1 MAMKISTILDQIDNG
16 AIALPVFQ
24 RGYVWNR
31 EQVRGL
37 MESLYR
43 RHPVGSLLT
52 WETQT
57 ESAEAR
63 GDSQL
68 QPGYVKLLLDG
79 QQRITSL
86 YGIIRGKEPPF
97 FEGNLDT
104 FTGLHFNMET
114 EAFQFYAPV
123 RMSQEQG
130 WVSVTELMQ
139 QGIGSFYGQI
149 QDNPALAPKIRQYID
164 RLNRI
169 HTIKDVELH
178 VEDVTGEEKTVD
190 VVVGIF
196 NRVNSGGTKLSK
208 GDLALAKICAAWPEA
223 RAEMNTRLERWRQV
237 GFHFKLEWLLRCVN
251 SLITGEALF
260 SALSGV
266 DTKDFRD
273 GLLQTEK
280 HVDYLLNLISSRLGL
295 NHDRVLGSPYS
306 FPLMVR
312 YVGGRGGKLSDPA
325 ERDRL
330 LYWYIHAML
339 WGRYSGS
346 TETILNQDLAAI
358 EHTNGGL
365 DKLLEGMGKQRGD
378 LRVSPND
385 FSGWSKG
392 ARFYPLLY
400 LLTRVHHAEDWDTG
414 IELSNHMLGSRNR
427 LELHHIFPKSLL
439 YEHGYER
446 HEVNALANFTF
457 LTQETNLKVSNRDPA
472 DYIREYAGKQP
483 RSIESHWIPMD
494 ASLWRTEN
502 YRAFLEARRELLAQA
517 ANQFL
522 EGLLVGSI
530 PESEPVGLVLHKSR
544 PTLGVPQNEDE
555 EQLLLDA
562 NVWVID
568 QGLPEGE
575 LDYQIVDENTGE
587 ILAILDL
594 AWPGG
599 LQEGYSQ
606 PVALLIDED
615 QYTRRIASQA
625 GFRFYTDV
633 ESLKQYVRD
642 RILALSVVAN

>member
-1 MAMKISTILDQIDNG
+1 MKISTILDQIDEG

-31 EQVRGL
+31 DQVRGL

-52 WETQT
+52 WVTRT
-57 ESAEAR
+57 EGVNSR
-63 GDSQL
+63 GDSPL

-79 QQRITSL
+79 QQRITTL
-86 YGIIRGKEPPF
+86 YGIIRGKNPPF
-97 FEGNLDT
+97 FEGNRDT

-114 EAFQFYAPV
+114 ETFQFYAPV

-130 WVSVTELMQ
+130 WISVTELMKL
-139 QGIGSFYGQI
+139 GIGGFYGQI
-149 QDNPALAPKIRQYID
+149 KENPVLAPNVDTYIN
-164 RLNRI
+164 RLISI
-169 HTIKDVELH
+169 HGIMDVDLH

-190 VVVGIF
+190 VVVNIF

-223 RAEMNTRLERWRQV
+223 RAEMNSRLGHWKHA

-260 SALSGV
+260 SALDGIETS
-266 DTKDFRD
+266 KFRD
-273 GLLQTEK
+273 GLLLTEK
-280 HVDYLLNLISSRLGL
+280 HVDYLLNLLSSRLGL
-295 NHDRVLGSPYS
+295 DHNRVLGSPYA

-312 YVGGRGGKLSDPA
+312 YVDGRGGKLSDPA

-346 TETILNQDLAAI
+346 TETVLNQDLAAV
-358 EHTNGGL
+358 EDADLGL
-365 DKLLEGMGKQRGD
+365 DRLLEGMHGQRGD

-400 LLTRVHHAEDWDTG
+400 MLTRVHHAEDWDTG
-414 IELSNHMLGSRNR
+414 IELSNHMLGTLNR

-439 YEHGYER
+439 YKCGYER
-446 HEVNALANFTF
+446 REVNALANFTF
-457 LTQETNLKVSNRDPA
+457 LTQDTNLKVSNTDPA
-472 DYIREYAGKQP
+472 KYIREFVDKNP

-494 ASLWRTEN
+494 PDLWRIEN
-502 YRAFLEARRELLAQA
+502 YRDFLKARRELLAEA

-522 EGLLVGSI
+522 DSLLEGSV
-530 PESEPVGLVLHKSR
+530 PESEHVGSVLDRSG
-544 PTLGVPQNEDE
+544 TVFGGPQSEDE
-555 EQLLLDA
+555 EQLLLDT
-562 NVWVID
+562 NVWVIE

-575 LDYQIVDENTGE
+575 FNYELVDEVAGE
-587 ILAILDL
+587 LLATLDL
-594 AWPGG
+594 AWPDG
-599 LQEGYSQ
+599 LQAGYSQ

-615 QYTRRIASQA
+615 QETEQMASQA
-625 GFRFYTDV
+625 GFRFYTNV

-642 RILALSVVAN
+642 QILATTLATS

>member
-1 MAMKISTILDQIDNG
+1 MKISTILDQIDDG

-31 EQVRGL
+31 DQVREL

-52 WETQT
+52 WVTRT
-57 ESAEAR
+57 ENVNSR
-63 GDSQL
+63 GDSPL

-79 QQRITSL
+79 QQRITTL
-86 YGIIRGKEPPF
+86 YGIIRGKGPPF

-104 FTGLHFNMET
+104 FTGLYFNIET
-114 EAFQFYAPV
+114 EHFQFYAPV

-130 WVSVTELMQ
+130 WISVTDLMER
-139 QGIGSFYGQI
+139 GIGGFIGQI
-149 QDNPALAPKIRQYID
+149 QENPVLAHNVATYID

-169 HTIKDVELH
+169 HTIRDVDLH

-190 VVVGIF
+190 LVVDIF

-208 GDLALAKICAAWPEA
+208 GDLALAKICAGWPEA
-223 RAEMNTRLERWRQV
+223 RAEMNSRLERWKGT

-251 SLITGEALF
+251 SLITGEAMF
-260 SALSGV
+260 SALSGI
-266 DTKDFRD
+266 DPSAFRK
-273 GLLQTEK
+273 GLLRAEK
-280 HVDYLLNLISSRLGL
+280 HVDYLLNLLSSRLGL
-295 NHDRVLGSPYS
+295 DHDRVLGSPYA
-306 FPLMVR
+306 FPLMVK
-312 YVGGRGGKLSDPA
+312 YVEDREGKLSDPA
-325 ERDRL
+325 GRDRL
-330 LYWYIHAML
+330 LYWYVHAML

-346 TETILNQDLAAI
+346 TETVLNQDLAAI
-358 EHTNGGL
+358 EDAHGGL
-365 DKLLEGMGKQRGD
+365 DRLLEGVRRQRGD

-400 LLTRVHHAEDWDTG
+400 MLTRVYHAEDWDTG
-414 IELSNHMLGSRNR
+414 IELSNHMLGSLNR

-457 LTQETNLKVSNRDPA
+457 LTQDTNLKVSNRDPA
-472 DYIREYAGKQP
+472 EYIREFVEKQP
-483 RSIESHWIPMD
+483 RLIESHWIPID
-494 ASLWRTEN
+494 ANLWKIEN
-502 YRAFLEARRELLAQA
+502 YRSFLEARRALLAEA

-522 EGLLVGSI
+522 SGLLEGSV
-530 PESEPVGLVLHKSR
+530 PESEPIGSVLDRSSAVF
-544 PTLGVPQNEDE
+544 GAPQSEDE

-562 NVWVID
+562 NVWVIE

-575 LDYQIVDENTGE
+575 FDYELVDEVTGE
-587 ILAILDL
+587 LLATLDL
-594 AWPGG
+594 AWPDG
-599 LQEGYSQ
+599 LQAGYSQ
-606 PVALLIDED
+606 PAALLIGEEQD
-615 QYTRRIASQA
+615 TKRIASQA

-633 ESLKQYVRD
+633 ESLKRYVREG
-642 RILALSVVAN
+642 ILATSLTAN

>member
-1 MAMKISTILDQIDNG
+1 MKISTILDQIDNG

-31 EQVRGL
+31 GQVREL

-52 WETQT
+52 WETRT
-57 ESAEAR
+57 ENVDSR
-63 GDSQL
+63 GDSPL
-68 QPGYVKLLLDG
+68 QTGNVKLLLDG
-79 QQRITSL
+79 QQRITTL
-86 YGIIRGKEPPF
+86 FGIIRGKEPPF

-114 EAFQFYAPV
+114 ETFQFYAPV

-130 WVSVTELMQ
+130 WINVTELMKL
-139 QGIGSFYGQI
+139 GIGGFYGQI
-149 QDNPALAPKIRQYID
+149 KENPVLAPSIDTYIN
-164 RLNRI
+164 RLNSIYMIR
-169 HTIKDVELH
+169 DVDLH
-178 VEDVTGEEKTVD
+178 VENVTGEEKTVD
-190 VVVGIF
+190 TVVDIF
-196 NRVNSGGTKLSK
+196 NRVNSSGTKLSK

-223 RAEMNTRLERWRQV
+223 RNEMNSRLERWKRA
-237 GFHFKLEWLLRCVN
+237 GFNFKLEWLLRCVN
-251 SLITGEALF
+251 SLITGEAMF
-260 SALSGV
+260 SALSGIE
-266 DTKDFRD
+266 TSDFHR
-273 GLLQTEK
+273 GLLRTEK
-280 HVDYLLNLISSRLGL
+280 HVDYLLNLLSSRLGL
-295 NHDRVLGSPYS
+295 DHDRVLGSPYA

-312 YVGGRGGKLSDPA
+312 YVELRGGKLSDAA

-330 LYWYIHAML
+330 LYWYVQAML

-346 TETILNQDLAAI
+346 TETVLNQDLAAI
-358 EHTNGGL
+358 EDTHGVL
-365 DKLLEGMGKQRGD
+365 DRLLESVRRQRGD

-400 LLTRVHHAEDWDTG
+400 MLSRVNHAKDWDTG
-414 IELSNHMLGSRNR
+414 IKLSNHMLGTLSR

-439 YEHGYER
+439 YKKEFER

-457 LTQETNLKVSNRDPA
+457 LTQETNLKVSNRKPA
-472 DYIREYAGKQP
+472 EYFREFVEKQP
-483 RSIESHWIPMD
+483 GSVESHWIPMD
-494 ASLWRTEN
+494 ADLWRIEN
-502 YRAFLEARRELLAQA
+502 YRDFLEARRKLLAEA

-522 EGLLVGSI
+522 DSLFEGSV
-530 PESEPVGLVLHKSR
+530 PESEPVGSVLDRSSA
-544 PTLGVPQNEDE
+544 LFGVPQSEDE

-562 NVWVID
+562 NLWVID

-575 LDYQIVDENTGE
+575 FGYEVVDEATGE
-587 ILAILDL
+587 LLAILDL
-594 AWPGG
+594 AWPDG
-599 LQEGYSQ
+599 LQAGYSQ
-606 PVALLIDED
+606 PAALLIDED
-615 QYTRRIASQA
+615 QETKQMASQA

-642 RILALSVVAN
+642 QILATTMTVS